1 MNHELLAVLEYIEQE
16 RGISKEQLVNAVE
29 KSLTA
34 TCQKHLERKAKNV
47 EAKLNRSSGTIKLTA
62 VYDVVETIE
71 TYIEKDKDGKEHLK
85 DKSDEQF
92 TLEEARQYD
101 PSAQIGTKLT
111 VEITPKNFGRIVAQT
126 AKQVILQEI
135 RKAEKQT
142 IEDEF
147 RDQVGEIVSGTVRRF
162 EQGNIIVDL
171 QKAEAMIP
179 IKEKVPSEQYMPGD
193 RINALLL
200 RIANKEKDNRV
211 GKERGKESKEDGL
224 ILSRASREF
233 IRKLFEWE
241 VSEIHDGIVEIV
253 SIARDAGSRTK
264 LAVRSNDPRVDPVGA
279 CVGMRGMRVKNITN
293 ELNGERVDIIPFSDD
308 LARYVSNALHPAK
321 AEKIEIDYSTAT
333 IRFYVDS
340 ENSRLAF
347 GKKAQNV
354 RLAQKLI
361 GGDWK
366 IDLKL
371 VEETPAEE
379 DFAEEKQRRTEELSN
394 ILGVSVATAQ
404 ILVANGFL
412 SLEGLSELSE
422 EDLRAIQGLSG
433 EDADAIL
440 EKIAQA
446 KS

>member
-1 MNHELLAVLEYIEQE
+1 
-16 RGISKEQLVNAVE
+16 
-29 KSLTA
+29 
-34 TCQKHLERKAKNV
+34 
-47 EAKLNRSSGTIKLTA
+47 
-62 VYDVVETIE
+62 
-71 TYIEKDKDGKEHLK
+71 
-85 DKSDEQF
+85 
-92 TLEEARQYD
+92 
-101 PSAQIGTKLT
+101 
-111 VEITPKNFGRIVAQT
+111 
-126 AKQVILQEI
+126 
-135 RKAEKQT
+135 
-142 IEDEF
+142 
-147 RDQVGEIVSGTVRRF
+147 
-162 EQGNIIVDL
+162 
-171 QKAEAMIP
+171 
-179 IKEKVPSEQYMPGD
+179 
-193 RINALLL
+193 
-200 RIANKEKDNRV
+200 
-211 GKERGKESKEDGL
+211 
-224 ILSRASREF
+224 
-233 IRKLFEWE
+233 
-241 VSEIHDGIVEIV
+241 
-253 SIARDAGSRTK
+253 
-264 LAVRSNDPRVDPVGA
+264 
-279 CVGMRGMRVKNITN
+279 MRVKNITN